1 MITRVARRL
10 ARARAES
17 GLRWLVSETAYLA
30 RTAAALP
37 AVTLAEAAFDRR
49 RGIRTRGRLRHEAAL
64 APLALGGD
72 PVHYEPADRRSWKKV
87 TSTIPIE
94 RGAATFVDLGCGLGR
109 AVILAAEAGFGR
121 VIGVQ
126 LDERLAEEAGENVR
140 RWQSRRR
147 TTTAHGGQD
156 VVIVQGDAATYRL
169 PDGPLVIWL
178 YNPFGATTLRQV
190 LRRLRDADRSPE
202 APVLIAYVYPVHLGV
217 FDEFPRMVPHSRG
230 GGWHVYRLVPTSPD
244 GTRSGPGTPST
255 GASSATRAASSRK

>member
-17 GLRWLVSETAYLA
+17 GLRGLVSETAYLA

-109 AVILAAEAGFGR
+109 AVIPGGGGGVRSRHRRGTGRAPGRGSRGERPSMAVPTPDHDGSRRTGRRDRAGRRGDVPPGRRSLGHLAL
-121 VIGVQ
+121 Q
-126 LDERLAEEAGENVR
+126 PVR
-140 RWQSRRR
+140 RHDAETGAAPVVRR
-147 TTTAHGGQD
+147 GS
-156 VVIVQGDAATYRL
+156 V
-169 PDGPLVIWL
+169 
-178 YNPFGATTLRQV
+178 
-190 LRRLRDADRSPE
+190 PE
-202 APVLIAYVYPVHLGV
+202 APVFIAFVYPVHLGV

-230 GGWHVYRLVPTSPD
+230 GGWHVYRLAPTSPD

-255 GASSATRAASSRK
+255 GASPAPSARE